1 LLWDLA
7 GNWEQ
12 KLMVFENG
20 LMRKRFGSEREDI
33 TGDWR
38 K

>member
-1 LLWDLA
+1 
-7 GNWEQ
+7 
-12 KLMVFENG
+12 MVFENR
-20 LMRKRFGSEREDI
+20 LMRKRFGTEREDI